1 MKISYYVA
9 LSVFL
14 IFSTV
19 GSICF
24 ASAPAQEP
32 TKLTNSAS
40 LKCEG
45 LTCSKEQANVKKI
58 ETKVSTA
65 KKSLKSVFYNYVLP
79 LIKKIFGGVIDY
91 TVASIIGNMIE
102 CRSSSDSGLDDKGF
116 FDFLRSPCCQCNL
129 NTEQYQNLT

>member
-24 ASAPAQEP
+24 ASAPVQEP
-32 TKLTNSAS
+32 TKLISSSNI
-40 LKCEG
+40 KREE
-45 LTCSKEQANVKKI
+45 LTCSKEQSNVKKN

-65 KKSLKSVFYNYVLP
+65 KESLKSIFYNYVLP

-116 FDFLRSPCCQCNL
+116 FDFLRSPCCQCNF
-129 NTEQYQNLT
+129 NTD

>member
-1 MKISYYVA
+1 MKISYYVV

-19 GSICF
+19 SSICF
-24 ASAPAQEP
+24 ASAPVQAP
-32 TKLTNSAS
+32 TKITNSAS
-40 LKCEG
+40 IKREES
-45 LTCSKEQANVKKI
+45 TCSEEQLNVKKNK
-58 ETKVSTA
+58 TKVSA
-65 KKSLKSVFYNYVLP
+65 VRKSLKSVFYNYVLP

-102 CRSSSDSGLDDKGF
+102 CRSSSDSGLGNKGF

-129 NTEQYQNLT
+129 NTE

>member
-1 MKISYYVA
+1 MKINYYVA

-19 GSICF
+19 SSICF

-32 TKLTNSAS
+32 TKITNSAS
-40 LKCEG
+40 IKCEE
-45 LTCSKEQANVKKI
+45 LTCSEEQTNVKKN
-58 ETKVSTA
+58 ETKVSTVN
-65 KKSLKSVFYNYVLP
+65 KGLKSIFYNYVLP

>member
-32 TKLTNSAS
+32 TKLTSSSNI
-40 LKCEG
+40 KREE
-45 LTCSKEQANVKKI
+45 LTCSEEQSNIKKN
-58 ETKVSTA
+58 ETKVSTVN
-65 KKSLKSVFYNYVLP
+65 KSLKSVFYNYVLP

-129 NTEQYQNLT
+129 NTEQYQSLT

>member
-19 GSICF
+19 GSTCF
-24 ASAPAQEP
+24 ASAPVQEP

-40 LKCEG
+40 IKSEE
-45 LTCSKEQANVKKI
+45 LTCSEEQTNVKKN
-58 ETKVSTA
+58 ETNVSTV

-102 CRSSSDSGLDDKGF
+102 CRSNSDSGLDDKGF
-116 FDFLRSPCCQCNL
+116 FDFLRSPCCQCK
-129 NTEQYQNLT
+129 LTKE